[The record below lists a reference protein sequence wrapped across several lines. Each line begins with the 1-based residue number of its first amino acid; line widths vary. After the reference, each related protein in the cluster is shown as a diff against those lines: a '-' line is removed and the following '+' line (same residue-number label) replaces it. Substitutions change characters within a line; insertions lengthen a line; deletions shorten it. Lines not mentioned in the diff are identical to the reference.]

1 MDLVTRQL
9 PDPPLWLNPDLIPE
23 AVRTR
28 AHDLAAEAAELTEAV
43 VSLARRAY
51 ATLND
56 IDACTK
62 VLDIDDADAVIGDYT
77 GYTPLLYSL
86 KPMAEVLDAVCDWED
101 PDARLGAWQDL
112 GRPLL
117 PTEDGER

>member
-1 MDLVTRQL
+1 MEHVTTHRL

-23 AVRTR
+23 AVRAR
-28 AHDLAAEAAELTEAV
+28 AHDLAAEAAELTPAV

-51 ATLND
+51 ATLVD
-56 IDACTK
+56 IQACTTS
-62 VLDIDDADAVIGDYT
+62 LDFDDATDAVGDYT
-77 GYTPLLYSL
+77 GHTPLMDAL

-117 PTEDGER
+117 PTEDE